1 MKTNTNTAETTTKP
15 FTRTVDAF
23 EGMSTGQRIKEQ
35 EKDYRK
41 TAMER
46 HVMYVESLFGKKLS
60 QKAYNDLLKFHLN
73 HSPE

>member
-1 MKTNTNTAETTTKP
+1 MTATKSMV
-15 FTRTVDAF
+15 RTVDAF
-23 EGMSTGQRIKEQ
+23 EGMSIGDRMKEQ